1 MASRGLN
8 TEANTANTAANNT
21 ANEEQKIEEKA
32 INCVKNGKNFVLNGG
47 AGSGKTYSL
56 ISIINSL
63 IAYNSNIRIVCITYT
78 NNAADEILSRLN
90 SKNVIV
96 STIHSFMWS
105 LIKRYQ
111 YEIKTVL
118 VELIKNDTH
127 LFEPPKN
134 TDQNDITYDYFKNL
148 YVDYDSYYSM
158 NTNNKTV
165 KISHDHVLAIAEKIF
180 EKYSKIS
187 DILKDTA
194 DCIFVDEYQDTD
206 PLVAKILLQHLKQS
220 KKKNVIGFFGDPMQA
235 IYENSVG
242 DLDVEKY
249 NLTVI
254 KKYQNRRNP
263 SSVITLA
270 NKFRN
275 DSIEQLPSNDV
286 NAPNME
292 NGSVIKGNIKFF
304 YGKEQFNS
312 NIFTKICDSKYFKS
326 FDKNNAK
333 QLFLTNRIGSSMAG
347 FSELYD
353 LYNKDEIFKII
364 KTVKEKIKD
373 INKYNDTDTDT
384 YDDSSFA
391 SLIKKFSITE
401 NLHALENYSYK
412 SAYNLLKNEKWKN
425 IRNKYFI
432 DKNSLNAYKLDYS
445 DGKYAH
451 NATRDKILQRLDE
464 LEYVIELYENDKVND
479 FLKVT
484 NFAINCEKDKLNLK
498 EIMDNISKCKDDT
511 TIGEILNL
519 AEEKGLL
526 KKDMNFENY
535 KVHNGFYLWSRIKEI
550 KFNQY
555 KNSVEYFSKH
565 SPFCTQ
571 HSVKGNE
578 YDDVLVV
585 LDSYNW
591 RMYDF
596 ETLFKTSKSREK
608 IQERTRKLFY
618 VCITRARRNLIV
630 YMRIADTHTN
640 DTHTADSE
648 IVKNA
653 EKYFGEDNVISIDSI

>member
-21 ANEEQKIEEKA
+21 ENEEQRIEEKA

-63 IAYNSNIRIVCITYT
+63 IANNSNIKIVCITYT

-127 LFEPPKN
+127 LFASPKN
-134 TDQNDITYDYFKNL
+134 TDPNDIIYDYFKNL

-270 NKFRN
+270 NKFRS
-275 DSIEQLPSNDV
+275 DGIKQVPSNDI

-292 NGSVIKGNIKFF
+292 NGSAIKGSIKFF

-312 NIFTKICDSKYFKS
+312 NIFTKICDSKYCKS

-373 INKYNDTDTDT
+373 INTDTDM

-391 SLIKKFSITE
+391 SLIKKFSITV
-401 NLHALENYSYK
+401 NLNDHENYSYK

-498 EIMDNISKCKDDT
+498 GIMDNISKCKDDT

-550 KFNQY
+550 EFKQY
-555 KNSVEYFSKH
+555 KNSVEYFSRH

-585 LDSYNW
+585 LNSYNW

-596 ETLFKTSKSREK
+596 ETLFKNSDKEK

-640 DTHTADSE
+640 YTHNADSE
-648 IVKNA
+648 IVKKA
-653 EKYFGEDNVISIDSI
+653 EKYFGKDNVISIDSI

>member
-1 MASRGLN
+1 MI
-8 TEANTANTAANNT
+8 
-21 ANEEQKIEEKA
+21 Q
-32 INCVKNGKNFVLNGG
+32 
-47 AGSGKTYSL
+47 
-56 ISIINSL
+56 
-63 IAYNSNIRIVCITYT
+63 
-78 NNAADEILSRLN
+78 
-90 SKNVIV
+90 
-96 STIHSFMWS
+96 
-105 LIKRYQ
+105 
-111 YEIKTVL
+111 
-118 VELIKNDTH
+118 
-127 LFEPPKN
+127 
-134 TDQNDITYDYFKNL
+134 
-148 YVDYDSYYSM
+148 
-158 NTNNKTV
+158 
-165 KISHDHVLAIAEKIF
+165 
-180 EKYSKIS
+180 
-187 DILKDTA
+187 
-194 DCIFVDEYQDTD
+194 
-206 PLVAKILLQHLKQS
+206 
-220 KKKNVIGFFGDPMQA
+220 
-235 IYENSVG
+235 
-242 DLDVEKY
+242 
-249 NLTVI
+249 
-254 KKYQNRRNP
+254 
-263 SSVITLA
+263 
-270 NKFRN
+270 
-275 DSIEQLPSNDV
+275 
-286 NAPNME
+286 
-292 NGSVIKGNIKFF
+292 
-304 YGKEQFNS
+304 
-312 NIFTKICDSKYFKS
+312 
-326 FDKNNAK
+326 
-333 QLFLTNRIGSSMAG
+333 
-347 FSELYD
+347 
-353 LYNKDEIFKII
+353 
-364 KTVKEKIKD
+364 
-373 INKYNDTDTDT
+373 
-384 YDDSSFA
+384 
-391 SLIKKFSITE
+391 KFSITV
-401 NLHALENYSYK
+401 NLNDHENYSYK
-412 SAYNLLKNEKWKN
+412 SAYNSLKNEKWKN

-550 KFNQY
+550 GFNQY

-630 YMRIADTHTN
+630 YMHIADTHTN
-640 DTHTADSE
+640 YTHTNNTHTNNTHTADSG

-653 EKYFGEDNVISIDSI
+653 KKYFGEDNVISIDSI